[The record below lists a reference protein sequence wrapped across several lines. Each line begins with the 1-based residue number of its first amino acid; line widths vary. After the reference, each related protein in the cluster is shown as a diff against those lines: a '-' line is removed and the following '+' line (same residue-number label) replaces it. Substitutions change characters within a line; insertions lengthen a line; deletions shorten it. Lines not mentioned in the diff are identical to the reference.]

1 MDILDKARKL
11 ESTLARTL
19 DRAAHQWAGSA
30 RREPLEVVHAIVEA
44 IGERLEPA
52 GRGTHVFPFNKLTL
66 SVLAGSRETRAR
78 FAAVF
83 EAEPTLEERI
93 TKRLHDAGCAPA
105 DLRVHARYVSR
116 REAQW
121 SSPDFHIE
129 FARVQQTEWPA
140 PARGPACELKLTVVH
155 GLAERLNYSLSLP
168 RINLG
173 RCAELRDS
181 RNRLVRTNHVA
192 FTDST
197 TDPNPSVSRRHAHI
211 NYATEASQYRVCDD
225 RSAHG
230 TSVLRNGT
238 TIIVPAGA
246 RGIRLESG
254 DELILGEARVR
265 IRIAD
270 R

>member
-19 DRAAHQWAGSA
+19 DRAAHQWVGSA

-44 IGERLEPA
+44 VGERLEPA

-66 SVLAGSRETRAR
+66 SVLAGSREAKAR

-83 EAEPTLEERI
+83 EAEPTLQERI

-129 FARVQQTEWPA
+129 FARVQQAEEGKLALAQLVAGHFVDFGIVLFEPLFCA
-140 PARGPACELKLTVVH
+140 MRRVPAR
-155 GLAERLNYSLSLP
+155 P
-168 RINLG
+168 R
-173 RCAELRDS
+173 APD
-181 RNRLVRTNHVA
+181 T
-192 FTDST
+192 F
-197 TDPNPSVSRRHAHI
+197 VS
-211 NYATEASQYRVCDD
+211 
-225 RSAHG
+225 
-230 TSVLRNGT
+230 
-238 TIIVPAGA
+238 
-246 RGIRLESG
+246 
-254 DELILGEARVR
+254 
-265 IRIAD
+265 
-270 R
+270 

>member
-52 GRGTHVFPFNKLTL
+52 GRGAHVFPFNKLTL

-83 EAEPTLEERI
+83 EAEPTLQERI

-121 SSPDFHIE
+121 SRPDFHIE
-129 FARVQQTEWPA
+129 FARIQQTEWPA
-140 PARGPACELKLTVVH
+140 PARGPACALKLTVVH

-192 FTDST
+192 FTDMYHRPQPQRLT
-197 TDPNPSVSRRHAHI
+197 ATRAHRLRHGRIAVSRLRR
-211 NYATEASQYRVCDD
+211 SQC
-225 RSAHG
+225 A
-230 TSVLRNGT
+230 RNQ
-238 TIIVPAGA
+238 
-246 RGIRLESG
+246 RLEEWDNHHRPCGLARHTSG
-254 DELILGEARVR
+254 VR
-265 IRIAD
+265 R
-270 R
+270 